1 MNFFNLRGQRLRFF
15 ASTIAVVFFSLVA
28 SAGDTTNIHG
38 IVLDPSG
45 RPIEG
50 AVVRCPSQTVFTNVE
65 GRFALSVSSACKA
78 TIEKAGFV
86 TDHVAL
92 TGSDV
97 RIRLDLQGP
106 VETVVVSATRAQT
119 TPDQAAVAATVVTA
133 EQLEVRD
140 YPMLYDVLRDIPG
153 LQVSDYG
160 RRGALTDFF
169 TRGAERTGTLVLL
182 DGVPLNDPGGELH
195 VENIGSEGIDRVEI
209 VRGPESALFGAEAA
223 AGVVQLFTKRGDA
236 ETAIPH
242 GSASYDRG
250 NFQTDRWAAN
260 VNGGIDRRLEYFLS
274 ADQLHTVGEFQDD
287 YYRDT
292 TGTADLGYRVS
303 DATQVRGIFRMYDAH
318 VGTPGQVG
326 YGIFDLP
333 ANEETRDSTVA
344 VRVDD
349 SRGSN
354 FLQRFTFGF
363 HRLSDRYND
372 DEPYSTQPLAA
383 LVRVVPGPPER
394 IYFVSLLNP
403 NGPLPSPGQLPPG
416 IQLAKTT
423 YFFGPSDSLNLTE
436 RKTAGYQGTFSHH
449 NGTVVFGYDYQRQSG
464 NLSGIDVSRDNHGGF
479 FNVQQNFGTRI
490 LLSGGARVEH
500 SSAFG
505 TIASGRGGASFLL
518 FHEHGALSST
528 QFRASAGR
536 GTTEPSLLEDFAQSP
551 FYHGNPALK
560 PEDTNSYEAAVVQE
574 WFGRRIRTEV
584 AAFRSSFH
592 NLIAFVGDTWQN
604 VEASWAR
611 GIESSAQAKLTS
623 NILITGTYMR
633 LYTRVT
639 NSASPES
646 SATGIGQELVRRPR
660 NSGSVSLAL
669 TPKKWSFVAG
679 GRFVG
684 ERQDAD
690 FNFGTNRNPGYEN
703 VFLSASYKATRH
715 ITPVLRID
723 NLLNE
728 RYEEVLGYT
737 ALSRSVMGGIRIG
750 W

>member
-1 MNFFNLRGQRLRFF
+1 
-15 ASTIAVVFFSLVA
+15 LV
-28 SAGDTTNIHG
+28 
-38 IVLDPSG
+38 
-45 RPIEG
+45 
-50 AVVRCPSQTVFTNVE
+50 Q
-65 GRFALSVSSACKA
+65 
-78 TIEKAGFV
+78 
-86 TDHVAL
+86 
-92 TGSDV
+92 
-97 RIRLDLQGP
+97 
-106 VETVVVSATRAQT
+106 
-119 TPDQAAVAATVVTA
+119 
-133 EQLEVRD
+133 
-140 YPMLYDVLRDIPG
+140 
-153 LQVSDYG
+153 
-160 RRGALTDFF
+160 
-169 TRGAERTGTLVLL
+169 
-182 DGVPLNDPGGELH
+182 
-195 VENIGSEGIDRVEI
+195 
-209 VRGPESALFGAEAA
+209 
-223 AGVVQLFTKRGDA
+223 
-236 ETAIPH
+236 
-242 GSASYDRG
+242 
-250 NFQTDRWAAN
+250 
-260 VNGGIDRRLEYFLS
+260 
-274 ADQLHTVGEFQDD
+274 
-287 YYRDT
+287 
-292 TGTADLGYRVS
+292 
-303 DATQVRGIFRMYDAH
+303 
-318 VGTPGQVG
+318 
-326 YGIFDLP
+326 
-333 ANEETRDSTVA
+333 
-344 VRVDD
+344 
-349 SRGSN
+349 
-354 FLQRFTFGF
+354 
-363 HRLSDRYND
+363 
-372 DEPYSTQPLAA
+372 
-383 LVRVVPGPPER
+383 
-394 IYFVSLLNP
+394 
-403 NGPLPSPGQLPPG
+403 
-416 IQLAKTT
+416 TT

-464 NLSGIDVSRDNHGGF
+464 NLSGVEASRDNHGGF

-490 LLSGGARVEH
+490 FLSGGARVEH

-505 TIASGRGGASFLL
+505 TTASGRGGASFLL
-518 FHEHGALSST
+518 FHQHGALSST
-528 QFRASAGR
+528 VFRASAGR

-611 GIESSAQAKLTS
+611 GVESSAQAKLRS
-623 NILITGTYMR
+623 NILISGTYMR